1 MGCGDRVDDGRK
13 WGYGFLGLR
22 RPKILVLVCCIGE
35 DIDPSQDAGA
45 EGNQSIIGSAV
56 AEVQYAGHFSHG
68 LDFGF
73 QVLPL
78 FLLFLVPRNHPF
90 LIA

>member
-35 DIDPSQDAGA
+35 DIDPSQD
-45 EGNQSIIGSAV
+45 
-56 AEVQYAGHFSHG
+56 G
-68 LDFGF
+68 L
-73 QVLPL
+73 
-78 FLLFLVPRNHPF
+78 
-90 LIA
+90 IT

>member
-1 MGCGDRVDDGRK
+1 MGCGDGVDDGRK

-22 RPKILVLVCCIGE
+22 RPKNLVLVRCIGE

-56 AEVQYAGHFSHG
+56 EEVQYAGHFIM
-68 LDFGF
+68 DWT
-73 QVLPL
+73 
-78 FLLFLVPRNHPF
+78 LVFKCCRF
-90 LIA
+90 FCCS